1 MLPVSPHDF
10 MFLALIMK
18 KLHVM
23 SSHVDTHLI
32 VAITGDLDACL
43 PHLHVHNQTF
53 HHRQRVLVVTEVLR
67 QG

>member
-1 MLPVSPHDF
+1 MVS
-10 MFLALIMK
+10 AG
-18 KLHVM
+18 
-23 SSHVDTHLI
+23 HVDTHLI
-32 VAITGDLDACL
+32 VAITGDLDARL

>member
-1 MLPVSPHDF
+1 MVS
-10 MFLALIMK
+10 AG
-18 KLHVM
+18 HVY
-23 SSHVDTHLI
+23 THLI
-32 VAITGDLDACL
+32 VAITGDLDARL